1 MSGEPADMRNLEQHL
16 TYYAGY
22 HRDPRNLVTH
32 FAGIPMIMLAV
43 EVLLW
48 RASVHF
54 DGTSILLTPAL
65 VVGVAASLFYL
76 ALDLRYG
83 LVMSA
88 IVAACVAVGA
98 RLAALSTG
106 IWLAWGL
113 GLFVAGW
120 VIQFVGHWY
129 EGKKPAFVDDLVGLV
144 IGPLFLVAEAGFFLG
159 LRAPVRK
166 AIESS
171 VGPLRVRQTAQPQS
185 SAS

>member
-1 MSGEPADMRNLEQHL
+1 MRNLEEHL

-32 FAGIPMIMLAV
+32 FVGIPMIMLAV
-43 EVLLW
+43 EVLLS
-48 RASVHF
+48 RVSVPF
-54 DGTSILLTPAL
+54 DGSSFLLTPAL
-65 VVGVAASLFYL
+65 VGGVAASLFYL

-88 IVAACVAVGA
+88 IVAACVVVGG

-106 IWLAWGL
+106 SWLAWGL

-120 VIQFVGHWY
+120 VIQFIGHWY

-159 LRAPVRK
+159 LRAPVQH
-166 AIESS
+166 AIEAS
-171 VGPLRVRQTAQPQS
+171 VGPMKHSHAG
-185 SAS
+185 AHAEHDA